1 MTVNADYSGAAPDLS
16 GVGVRYWSSSL
27 RAMMAGTGT
36 GQKQLYK

>member
-16 GVGVRYWSSSL
+16 GVRYWSSSL
-27 RAMMAGTGT
+27 RAMAGTGT